1 MCDQCWGQGCPNCWP
16 PLKECERCNGKGWIY
31 FITDPDTGEEY
42 ECSEAEFDNAVE
54 DYRREEIC
62 PECGGQGEWEEE

>member
-1 MCDQCWGQGCPNCWP
+1 MCEQCLGQGCPNCWP

-31 FITDPDTGEEY
+31 FIIDPDTEEEY

-54 DYRREEIC
+54 EYRREEIC
-62 PECGGQGEWEEE
+62 PECGGQGEYEDD